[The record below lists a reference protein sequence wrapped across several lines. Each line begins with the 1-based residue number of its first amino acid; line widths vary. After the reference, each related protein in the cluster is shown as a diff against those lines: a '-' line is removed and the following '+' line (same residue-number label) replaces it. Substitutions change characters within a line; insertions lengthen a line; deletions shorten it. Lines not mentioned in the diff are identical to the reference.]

1 MAFLRANNG
10 SSIGR
15 EFDLISDETL
25 LGRHPSC
32 EVVVQDSAVSRRH
45 AKIEAIGEDFFISD
59 LQSRNGT
66 QVNGETVKQR
76 RQLKHADSIQ
86 ICDTVFSF
94 FLRRDETAKL
104 PNGGARTPSATKV
117 ITEFIDDGGASAS
130 SIRRK
135 VDLESSYVK
144 SDQGFTRSKLQTLI
158 EITRALSQTLVL
170 DEVIPTVLESLF
182 TIFPQADRAF
192 VVLCEPDGELGRH
205 WVKDRKDRETTLRI
219 SRTIIKEAI
228 RSKEAFLSEDAFS
241 DKRFDLSKSIAGFS
255 IRSVMC
261 APMLNNAGQAIGCLQ
276 IDTLDPR
283 NQFKQDELDLLATVA
298 MQAGIS
304 VENARLHEEA
314 LTQKAIERDLELARE
329 VQLGL
334 LPKQPPSIEGYTFYD
349 FYEAANKVGGDFFDY
364 IELADGKFAVVIA
377 DVAGHGIAS
386 ALLMAKFSAEVR
398 FALLR
403 EDCASVAAR
412 RINNAIIA
420 LNLQR
425 FITMILAVIDPASD
439 SMTIVN
445 AGHLD
450 PILRDESGVR
460 PISREIAGLP
470 IGIYEDFEY
479 QQMEYPFRENSTLL
493 LYTDGVNEAMD
504 QQGQQF
510 GHQRVIQTVKECS
523 NSPTEIGRTLI
534 QAVSD
539 FEDQTV
545 DNDDKC
551 LVCIS
556 RQHPASDPGTDDAP
570 VAND

>member
-10 SSIGR
+10 TNIGK
-15 EFDLISDETL
+15 EYELISDETL

-45 AKIEAIGEDFFISD
+45 AKIEVENDSFFITD
-59 LQSRNGT
+59 LKSRNGT
-66 QVNGETVKQR
+66 QVNGETVANR
-76 RQLKHADSIQ
+76 RQLNHADVIQ
-86 ICDTVFSF
+86 VCDTVFSF
-94 FLRRDETAKL
+94 YVNRDQTVRA
-104 PNGGARTPSATKV
+104 NVGASTMAVPTRI
-117 ITEFIDDGGASAS
+117 ITEFVDDGGANAS

-144 SDQGFTRSKLQTLI
+144 NDQTITRSKLQTLI

-170 DEVIPTVLESLF
+170 DDVIPTVLESLF

-192 VVLCEPDGELGRH
+192 VVLTEPDGELGRH

-219 SRTIIKEAI
+219 SRTILKEAI
-228 RSKEAFLSEDAFS
+228 QSKEAFLSEDAFS
-241 DKRFDLSKSIAGFS
+241 DQRFDLSKSIAGYS

-261 APMLNNAGQAIGCLQ
+261 APMLDNSGNAIGCLQ

-304 VENARLHEEA
+304 VENARLHEDA

-334 LPKQPPSIEGYTFYD
+334 LPKEPPKISGFKFYD

-364 IELADGKFAVVIA
+364 IQLDDNRFAVVVA

-403 EDCASVAAR
+403 EKTASAAVR
-412 RINNAIIA
+412 RINNAIIG

-425 FITMILAVIDPASD
+425 FITMILAVIEPASNK
-439 SMTIVN
+439 MTIVN

-450 PILRDESGVR
+450 PIVLDNDGAKS
-460 PISREIAGLP
+460 ISREVAGLP
-470 IGIYEDFEY
+470 IGIYEDYEY
-479 QQMEYPFRENSTLL
+479 KQMDYPIGEHSIVL

-504 QQGQQF
+504 SDGNQF
-510 GHQRVIQTVKECS
+510 GHERVKNTLVKSEHT
-523 NSPTEIGRTLI
+523 PEAIGRTLI
-534 QAVSD
+534 DTVTE
-539 FEDQTV
+539 FEDSTV

-551 LVCIS
+551 LVCIA
-556 RQHPASDPGTDDAP
+556 RE
-570 VAND
+570 